1 MTEISKSSE
10 QSLNNILNKLGVKTQ
25 DEAQKSEKNN
35 NTLGQEDFLKLMTTQ
50 LQNQD
55 PFAPM
60 DNGDFIAQMAQFS
73 TVTGITEINS
83 NLTDL
88 GSKLEPNR
96 VATAAQFLG
105 HSVLVPGKVVSPDDN
120 GEIHGVVDLPSYS
133 NDVGLT
139 FTNSSG
145 EIVHTMNLGSNDR
158 GLVGFSWTD
167 IPDEIKENKTKLTI
181 QAYAGNGQAS
191 DGISTSVYNKVI
203 AASAPKDSKDII
215 LETKD
220 YGEISANDAMKIKA
234 ADIIRKPERSL
245 SDILNG
251 LEGNEN

>member
-25 DEAQKSEKNN
+25 DEAQKPANKNS
-35 NTLGQEDFLKLMTTQ
+35 LGQEDFLKLMTTQ

-83 NLTDL
+83 NLTNL

-105 HSVLVPGKVVSPDDN
+105 HSVLVPGQVVSPDDK
-120 GEIHGVVDLPSYS
+120 GEIHGVVDLPAYS

-139 FTNSSG
+139 FTNPSG
-145 EIVHTMNLGSNDR
+145 EIVHSINLGSQEK
-158 GLVGFSWTD
+158 GLVGFSWEN
-167 IPDEIKENKTKLTI
+167 IPDEIKKNKTRLTI
-181 QAYAGNGQAS
+181 QAYAGNGEAS
-191 DGISTSVYNKVI
+191 DGISTAVYNKVI
-203 AASAPKDSKDII
+203 AASAPKNSEDVI

-220 YGEISANDAMKIKA
+220 YGEISANDAIK
-234 ADIIRKPERSL
+234 RKTN
-245 SDILNG
+245 D
-251 LEGNEN
+251 

>member
-1 MTEISKSSE
+1 MTTIDPNSAQAALFE
-10 QSLNNILNKLGVKTQ
+10 KLGITKQ
-25 DEAQKSEKNN
+25 SDAQKAKSD
-35 NTLGQEDFLKLMTTQ
+35 TLGQSDFLKLMTTQ

-73 TVTGITEINS
+73 TVTGITEINN
-83 NLTDL
+83 NLTNL

-105 HSVLVPGKVVSPDDN
+105 HSVLVPGQVASPDDN
-120 GEIHGVVDLPSYS
+120 GEIHGIVDLPAFS

-139 FTNSSG
+139 FSNSSG
-145 EIVHTMNLGSNDR
+145 EIIHSMNLGSQEK

-167 IPDEIKENKTKLTI
+167 IPDEIKKNKTKLSI
-181 QAYAGNGQAS
+181 QAYSGNAEGS
-191 DGISTSVYNKVI
+191 DGLTTAVYNKVI
-203 AASAPKDSKDII
+203 AASAPKHSEDVI

-220 YGEISANDAMKIKA
+220 YGEISASDAIKF
-234 ADIIRKPERSL
+234 KS
-245 SDILNG
+245 N
-251 LEGNEN
+251 N

>member
-1 MTEISKSSE
+1 MPDISKTSE
-10 QSLNNILNKLGVKTQ
+10 QSLNNILNKLGVKTP
-25 DEAQKSEKNN
+25 DEAAKGNKK
-35 NTLGQEDFLKLMTTQ
+35 TALGQEDFLKLMTTQ

-73 TVTGITEINS
+73 TVTGITEINN
-83 NLTDL
+83 NLTSL

-105 HSVLVPGKVVSPDDN
+105 HSVLIPGQVASPDDN
-120 GEIHGVVDLPSYS
+120 GEIHGVVDLPLFS

-139 FTNSSG
+139 FANSNG
-145 EIVHTMNLGSNDR
+145 EIVHSMSLGSHDK

-167 IPDEIKENKTKLTI
+167 IPEEIKKNKTQLTI
-181 QAYAGNGQAS
+181 QAYSGNAEGS
-191 DGISTSVYNKVI
+191 DGLNTAVYNKVI
-203 AASAPKDSKDII
+203 AASAPKNSEDVI

-220 YGEISANDAMKIKA
+220 YGEISAAEAIKF
-234 ADIIRKPERSL
+234 KS
-245 SDILNG
+245 NK
-251 LEGNEN
+251 

>member
-25 DEAQKSEKNN
+25 DEAQKPANKNS
-35 NTLGQEDFLKLMTTQ
+35 LGQEDFLKLMTTQ

-83 NLTDL
+83 NLTNL

-105 HSVLVPGKVVSPDDN
+105 HSVLVPGQVVSPDDK
-120 GEIHGVVDLPSYS
+120 GEIHGVVDLPAYS

-139 FTNSSG
+139 FTNPSG
-145 EIVHTMNLGSNDR
+145 EIVHSINLGSQEK
-158 GLVGFSWTD
+158 GLVGFSWEN
-167 IPDEIKENKTKLTI
+167 IPDEIKKNKTRLTI
-181 QAYAGNGQAS
+181 QAYAGNGEAS
-191 DGISTSVYNKVI
+191 DGISTAVYNKVI
-203 AASAPKDSKDII
+203 AASAPKNSEDVI

-220 YGEISANDAMKIKA
+220 YGEISANDAIKLKTN
-234 ADIIRKPERSL
+234 D
-245 SDILNG
+245 
-251 LEGNEN
+251 

>member
-1 MTEISKSSE
+1 MTDISKSSE
-10 QSLNNILNKLGVKTQ
+10 QSLNAILNKLGVKTQ
-25 DEAQKSEKNN
+25 EEAKKEGNK

-73 TVTGITEINS
+73 TVTGITEINN
-83 NLTDL
+83 NLTNL

-105 HSVLVPGKVVSPDDN
+105 HSVLVPGQVVSPDDK
-120 GEIHGVVDLPSYS
+120 GEIHGVVDLPSYA
-133 NDVGLT
+133 NDVGIT
-139 FTNSSG
+139 FTNPSG
-145 EIVHTMNLGSNDR
+145 EIVHTINLGSNDG
-158 GLVGFSWTD
+158 GLIGFSWKD
-167 IPDEIKENKTKLTI
+167 IPDEIKNNSTRLTI

-191 DGISTSVYNKVI
+191 DEISTAVYNKVI
-203 AASAPKDSKDII
+203 AASAPKNSEDVL

-220 YGEISANDAMKIKA
+220 YGEISANDAIKLKTN
-234 ADIIRKPERSL
+234 D
-245 SDILNG
+245 
-251 LEGNEN
+251 

>member
-1 MTEISKSSE
+1 MADISKTSE
-10 QSLNNILNKLGVKTQ
+10 QSLNNILDKLGVRTQ
-25 DEAQKSEKNN
+25 EDVKKEGNK

-120 GEIHGVVDLPSYS
+120 GEIHGVVDLPNYS

-139 FTNSSG
+139 FTNSNG

-203 AASAPKDSKDII
+203 AASAPKDSEDIV

-220 YGEISANDAMKIKA
+220 YGEISANDAIKIKA
-234 ADIIRKPERSL
+234 ADIVRKPERSL